1 MKKTFS
7 KITAWIWRGAALL
20 LAIYLL
26 LAAVLDIPFFST
38 SVGLEVDSKPRIP
51 HHAVALHY
59 LEDGGDGPRGI
70 ETYHNVLAFDHT
82 IKTRDFIGVLVG
94 YNIDIQ
100 ATLDHACVF
109 AVAQNAHID
118 VGESSHI
125 KSLYLNS
132 DQVTIMGDFD
142 ALPTDFDWSNLEVVG
157 LKPPRFVDENGVEME
172 YTSDSMHYIRSFSTA
187 FLPQIDTGSS
197 PLGMILLACIPVFIA
212 FVIGFLPILSKMPP
226 ASHKKILRFGLCAK
240 LLVVILVF
248 AVLESPVLLFYSSP
262 RALPNDLYALC
273 TWLTP
278 IISIPALAVWVA
290 SFKNKKFAP
299 VVAAAIMVLCLYQP
313 LANLICLFA
322 TVIAWGY
329 FTHGVCRFFGRFRK
343 AKAEAV

>member
-1 MKKTFS
+1 MMKKAS

-38 SVGLEVDSKPRIP
+38 SVGLEVESKPRIP

-82 IKTRDFIGVLVG
+82 IKSWDCTGVFVG
-94 YNIDIQ
+94 YNMDFQ
-100 ATLDHACVF
+100 SPLDTTSMF
-109 AVAQNAHID
+109 AVAQNIRLHFVEATSITGPKWLYINCD
-118 VGESSHI
+118 NLTISSHDG
-125 KSLYLNS
+125 KYLWNRL
-132 DQVTIMGDFD
+132 Q
-142 ALPTDFDWSNLEVVG
+142 VVG

-197 PLGMILLACIPVFIA
+197 PIGMILLACIPVFIA

-262 RALPNDLYALC
+262 RAVPNDLYALC

-278 IISIPALAVWVA
+278 IISIPALSVWVA

-329 FTHGVCRFFGRFRK
+329 FAHGVCNLFGRFRK
-343 AKAEAV
+343 PKPEAV